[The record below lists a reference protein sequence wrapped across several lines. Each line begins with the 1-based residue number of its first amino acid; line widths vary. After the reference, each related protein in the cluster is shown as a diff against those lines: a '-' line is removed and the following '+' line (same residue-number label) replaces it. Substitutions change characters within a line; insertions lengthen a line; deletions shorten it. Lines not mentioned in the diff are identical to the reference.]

1 MPHLVSLLLP
11 VCEQTMNVAK
21 LVASGAGSLARAVAG
36 PRVRFAE
43 VEQFGALVGVV
54 DIALE
59 KAAKQRGGH
68 RSAKKDAD
76 RHNHN
81 QQDDHDHGTAHG
93 CSLPS
98 RAGPAHSRARH

>member
-1 MPHLVSLLLP
+1 
-11 VCEQTMNVAK
+11 MNVAK
-21 LVASGAGSLARAVAG
+21 SIASGAGSLTSAVAS

-43 VEQFGALVGVV
+43 VEKFGASVGVV
-54 DIALE
+54 DVALE
-59 KAAKQRGGH
+59 EAAKQRGH
-68 RSAKKDAD
+68 RRSAKKDAD
-76 RHNHN
+76 RHDDN

>member
-1 MPHLVSLLLP
+1 
-11 VCEQTMNVAK
+11 MNVGK
-21 LVASGAGSLARAVAG
+21 PVASRTDSLASAVVG

-43 VEQFGALVGVV
+43 VEKFGASVGVV

-59 KAAKQRGGH
+59 EATKQRGH
-68 RSAKKDAD
+68 RRSAKKDAD
-76 RHNHN
+76 RHDDN

-98 RAGPAHSRARH
+98 RAGPAHSRTRH

>member
-1 MPHLVSLLLP
+1 
-11 VCEQTMNVAK
+11 MNVVK
-21 LVASGAGSLARAVAG
+21 PVASRTGSLASAVVG

-43 VEQFGALVGVV
+43 VEKFGASVGVV

-59 KAAKQRGGH
+59 EATKQRGH
-68 RSAKKDAD
+68 RRSAKKDANG
-76 RHNHN
+76 HNHN

-98 RAGPAHSRARH
+98 RAGPTHSRARH